1 MRNLFPKITAIV
13 LGAVFLLGGATTAFG
28 AEFYHYKE
36 NSGGGSAPV
45 QVGGPF
51 ADKPSCQAAQQAK
64 EKETTTFGS
73 PKYRTTSFCHAGTSL
88 AAEQAIAAG
97 QTTANQNQQNVADN
111 ATGENL
117 TEEQKQERAL
127 LSRLNCGISITDAGK
142 DNLVDCIPKFV
153 YYAIYKPTSYLLAGS
168 GYILDVMLTLS
179 IDSQFVNQTFVA
191 DSWTVVRDFSNMLF
205 IFILLYVGVQT
216 ILGMG
221 DWRKTVLMVIVMALL
236 INFSLFFT
244 KVVIDAGNV
253 LAVGIYSSMSTP
265 KAPEKQNIISGGVPE
280 RSISGSMA
288 GAFAPQKFLKVS
300 GDVMAL
306 DATIVFI
313 IATIVSGFAAYVFFK
328 AALIFV
334 GRLIAFWFL
343 MIVSP
348 FAFISLALPGK
359 ANKFQGWLDLLL
371 AQAFVAPVFL
381 FMVYMIMKVISSGN
395 GILEGMIKQPTATAS
410 FTFDKVLAP
419 VIVATLIIIALQKAL
434 EYAESMA
441 DDFGKLGSGIMGS
454 VMGIAAG
461 AATGGAS
468 LVGRAAGGRL
478 AQGLYERGTFAKMAT
493 NPEGNA
499 ASRMVGRSLI
509 GLNEKARTGTWDARG
524 IGAVQQ
530 AAKMGGIAHLGKPG
544 EGAKGGFEGAMK
556 RQDQADK
563 KFAEKLKM
571 TSVEKETIEKQV
583 TEKTKEVDHVI
594 SEKRAAATAAAEKV
608 TSAQASVNNARNAG
622 KLDPGLSKV
631 LKAAEEEKEKADNAL
646 AEAEKETVETA
657 EKLIEKA
664 EDERRKSYA
673 EFVEQRGKIIGTAAG
688 AAGMAG
694 MVAGGVVAG
703 PLGAA
708 AGYAAGIAAAG
719 KSYSNE
725 QARRTAEKL
734 RVKGGKEAKPSDE
747 GKELKDLVKKLKAEM
762 SKE

>member
-1 MRNLFPKITAIV
+1 MRNLFPKITAIL

-28 AEFYHYKE
+28 AEFFYYKE

-51 ADKPSCQAAQQAK
+51 ADKPSCQTAQQAK

-73 PKYRTTSFCHAGTSL
+73 PKYRTTTFCHAGTSL
-88 AAEQAIAAG
+88 AEEQAKATAQTAANSA
-97 QTTANQNQQNVADN
+97 QQVAANN

-127 LSRLNCGISITDAGK
+127 LSRLHCGISITEAGE

-153 YYAIYKPTSYLLAGS
+153 YYAIYKPSSYLLSGS

-265 KAPEKQNIISGGVPE
+265 KSPDKQNIISGGVPE

-313 IATIVSGFAAYVFFK
+313 IATIVSLFAAYVFFK
-328 AALIFV
+328 AALVFV

-359 ANKFQGWLDLLL
+359 ANKFQGWVDLLL

-441 DDFGKLGSGIMGS
+441 GDFGKLGSGIMGS
-454 VMGIAAG
+454 MMGIAAG
-461 AATGGAS
+461 AATGGAAF
-468 LVGRAAGGRL
+468 VGRNVVGGYAAHKLASGELEEGSAKYRAAQLATRASFDVRNLAGEKSIFGKTVGGAISKGGGAL
-478 AQGLYERGTFAKMAT
+478 GVNVGKGSGVGGVEKMAKDAQKSAT
-493 NPEGNA
+493 DNVPAMGVFEEQGA
-499 ASRMVGRSLI
+499 RSR
-509 GLNEKARTGTWDARG
+509 
-524 IGAVQQ
+524 
-530 AAKMGGIAHLGKPG
+530 AAKTAELQ
-544 EGAKGGFEGAMK
+544 KGQLEATQK
-556 RQDQADK
+556 
-563 KFAEKLKM
+563 
-571 TSVEKETIEKQV
+571 TI
-583 TEKTKEVDHVI
+583 TEKTTVVK
-594 SEKRAAATAAAEKV
+594 AANDKLE
-608 TSAQASVNNARNAG
+608 SAQKEEREFMMNNNTGAQ
-622 KLDPGLSKV
+622 LDPRIA
-631 LKAAEEEKEKADNAL
+631 LKLAEAKKEKADAEAALTKATEQETAIKTTQKETDVEAVIKKENEKRRLKYADKVKESGDHTSAAKIRKGEESGHAKKLKEL
-646 AEAEKETVETA
+646 AEKKKKAEKE
-657 EKLIEKA
+657 
-664 EDERRKSYA
+664 
-673 EFVEQRGKIIGTAAG
+673 
-688 AAGMAG
+688 
-694 MVAGGVVAG
+694 
-703 PLGAA
+703 
-708 AGYAAGIAAAG
+708 G
-719 KSYSNE
+719 KSTDYISAIDD
-725 QARRTAEKL
+725 QI
-734 RVKGGKEAKPSDE
+734 KEAKGD
-747 GKELKDLVKKLKAEM
+747 VKKEEEM
-762 SKE
+762 KK